1 MVARLESSEE
11 LKCVLEKMQ
20 TLEYDVISND
30 DNVAFVYKKDAN
42 NTHLRGDLTSCK
54 TVCKFAG
61 SIKVIYGTSTA
72 SM

>member
-11 LKCVLEKMQ
+11 FKCVLEKMQ

-30 DNVAFVYKKDAN
+30 DMVAFIYKKDAN
-42 NTHLRGDLTSCK
+42 NTRLRGDLISCK
-54 TVCKFAG
+54 TVCKFHG
-61 SIKVIYGTSTA
+61 SIKVIHGTSSA